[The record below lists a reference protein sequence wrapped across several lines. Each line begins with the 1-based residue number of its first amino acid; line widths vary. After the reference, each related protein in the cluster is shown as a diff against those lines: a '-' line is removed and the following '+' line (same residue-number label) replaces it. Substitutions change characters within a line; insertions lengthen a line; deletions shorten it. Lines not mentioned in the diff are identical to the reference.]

1 MKALITGMDGFIGSH
16 LADFLIAKG
25 FEVYGTFYKERSHVP
40 KEAIAIKCDIS
51 KKIQLAAA
59 IRKAKPDYVFH
70 MAAQSFVVP
79 SWRDPEATMKSN
91 AIGTLNLLEAL
102 KNKNAIICIACSSAE
117 YGFNY
122 RHEIPVKEGKA
133 LRPSSPY
140 AVSKVATDM
149 ISYVYYNT
157 YGMKLF
163 RLRYFNITGPRKRFD
178 ACSDFAEGIAKVEKG
193 KKKYLAVGNLSGIR
207 DFTDVHDAVR
217 ATWLI
222 AKKGR
227 RGDVYNI
234 CSGKGYKVKD
244 ILNLLLSMSITKI
257 KVKSSKNKMRII
269 DDPIFI
275 GDNSRLRNLGW
286 KPEVPIEKT
295 LQDLLNY
302 WRDEIK

>member
-1 MKALITGMDGFIGSH
+1 M
-16 LADFLIAKG
+16 
-25 FEVYGTFYKERSHVP
+25 
-40 KEAIAIKCDIS
+40 
-51 KKIQLAAA
+51 
-59 IRKAKPDYVFH
+59 
-70 MAAQSFVVP
+70 
-79 SWRDPEATMKSN
+79 
-91 AIGTLNLLEAL
+91 
-102 KNKNAIICIACSSAE
+102 
-117 YGFNY
+117 
-122 RHEIPVKEGKA
+122 
-133 LRPSSPY
+133 
-140 AVSKVATDM
+140 
-149 ISYVYYNT
+149 
-157 YGMKLF
+157 
-163 RLRYFNITGPRKRFD
+163 
-178 ACSDFAEGIAKVEKG
+178 
-193 KKKYLAVGNLSGIR
+193 AVGNLSGIR

-302 WRDEIK
+302 WRVRA